1 MHLDAGLSVTNLP
14 PALTIAYHSPMPL
27 QHDDAIT
34 SRTYDAMRSV
44 TDGVEASGC
53 PATATMF
60 VTSTGTGALWL
71 GGGCAAGGQRV
82 GSGAAASACRGSVGR
97 RAASLLC
104 RLLC

>member
-1 MHLDAGLSVTNLP
+1 MHASAEALAFSFTLP
-14 PALTIAYHSPMPL
+14 HPFHLLPM

-60 VTSTGTGALWL
+60 VTSDGTG
-71 GGGCAAGGQRV
+71 GCGWAAVAADGWV
-82 GSGAAASACRGSVGR
+82 LVAATGAPH
-97 RAASLLC
+97 LLRHPETARHLAQC
-104 RLLC
+104 LQDAIV